1 MTQATL
7 GLDFEYP
14 IALDNM
20 DVLLTSGV
28 NAAFS
33 KTQSGSATNENTR
46 LGFDVGTVFML
57 SSGATLSADLFYD
70 GLGQTN
76 SEAYGGGIV
85 YEVRF

>member
-28 NAAFS
+28 NTAFS
-33 KTQSGSATNENTR
+33 KTRTDNVTNKDTR
-46 LGFDVGTVFML
+46 WGVDVGTVFML

-70 GLGQTN
+70 GLGHAN

-85 YEVRF
+85 YEMKF